1 MSRNNLGQI
10 CPKKAFD
17 NRQLSQHLVSILRK
31 NGITRK
37 QLADDLDISTERV
50 KNWYDKKIGMTALDL
65 LKMIYKYDF
74 IRNTIIDSSLFMKQE
89 A

>member
-10 CPKKAFD
+10 CPQKKFD
-17 NRQLSQHLVSILRK
+17 NKQLSLQLVVLLRIK
-31 NGITRK
+31 GITRK

-50 KNWYDKKIGMTALDL
+50 KNWYDKNVGMTALDL

-74 IRNTIIDSSLFMKQE
+74 INNAIQNLSLLIK
-89 A
+89 

>member
-10 CPKKAFD
+10 CPEKKFD
-17 NRQLSQHLVSILRK
+17 NKQLSQQLVGILRR

-50 KNWYDKKIGMTALDL
+50 KNWYDKKVGMTALDL

-74 IRNTIIDSSLFMKQE
+74 ISNAVKNSFLLIK
-89 A
+89 